1 MNKIKIIEVDF
12 NSESNLENDIFEYL
26 LQNSMEFRREST
38 INSILDK
45 NYSIEE
51 KNYLIY
57 NTQFSIHGTTFQ
69 GSGFRN
75 ILSLK
80 DASHVVIK
88 FIREDNQLYGM
99 INFLDT
105 PIGRGLKFASD
116 IEYTLV
122 PIYTSDKKL
131 CFFDIDPNIKFI
143 DGTESFHYTIK

>member
-1 MNKIKIIEVDF
+1 MLHAGNLGCSIN
-12 NSESNLENDIFEYL
+12 NSLDWPNHRWRSVNVVAIHSGC
-26 LQNSMEFRREST
+26 QNSAVG
-38 INSILDK
+38 I
-45 NYSIEE
+45 
-51 KNYLIY
+51 YLIY
-57 NTQFSIHGTTFQ
+57 NTQVSIHGTTFQ